1 MGLPYSF
8 FPHYNSAFI
17 HNNNF
22 HNFFFNFKIKTKI
35 TQNKKQRYERRW
47 WQKDDVDPS
56 CCTQPLALAF
66 WKCERPSKSYMVRAS
81 AAEQDEVGE
90 PLVLPAFSLG
100 KLWQAEFQRRKSR
113 WHTTTWNRSIWSL
126 VCVYF
131 LWMHIRTYYIHT

>member
-8 FPHYNSAFI
+8 FPHSFI
-17 HNNNF
+17 TTTF
-22 HNFFFNFKIKTKI
+22 ITFFNFKIKTKI

-47 WQKDDVDPS
+47 WKKDDVDPS

-66 WKCERPSKSYMVRAS
+66 WKCERPSKSYMVQAS

-113 WHTTTWNRSIWSL
+113 WHTTTTWNRSIWSL
-126 VCVYF
+126 GVCVFFMNAY
-131 LWMHIRTYYIHT
+131 TYIHT